1 MATVTTAR
9 VVEGINPE
17 PMKAPLGFAHYP
29 LTEKEAEAWEKSI
42 RDGKFKA
49 YADTKFSAV
58 VRDLNRVSVSMKLNN
73 GTKDGKVQ
81 TLSLSL
87 GTLSTSGY
95 DDQKAMNIVELIKP
109 VISKPTYNVEET
121 KVSILSNAD

>member
-1 MATVTTAR
+1 MATVAR
-9 VVEGINPE
+9 VIEGISPE
-17 PMKAPLGFAHYP
+17 PLKAPAGFDHYP

-58 VRDLNRVSVSMKLNN
+58 VRDLNRVSVAAKLNN

-81 TLSLSL
+81 TLNLSL

-95 DDQKAMNIVELIKP
+95 DDQKAMNIVELMKP
-109 VISKPTYNVEET
+109 VISKDVYNVQET
-121 KVSILSNAD
+121 KVSILSNDE